1 MNLSES
7 KKIIMI
13 IIIVIVY
20 ESHGH
25 RTVITCKV
33 TISDSSKLNSERS
46 NQCPS
51 PHFFFSAL
59 RDFCEN
65 IAGLKLKLET
75 QLLKSYV
82 QIYVFQANHLL
93 MIYFKWSK

>member
-1 MNLSES
+1 
-7 KKIIMI
+7 MI

-33 TISDSSKLNSERS
+33 TISDSSKLNSDLS

-51 PHFFFSAL
+51 PPPPHFFFSVL

-82 QIYVFQANHLL
+82 KIFTF
-93 MIYFKWSK
+93 FKQTIF